1 MNSEETQ
8 QDSTSRVTVQPA
20 SGYLAFADDDIEQS
34 IPERFEK
41 MVRAG
46 RNRVAIGSGREL
58 YSFDS
63 VNRTANRLAR
73 EILAR
78 RGDAEEPIA
87 LFFDHGPA
95 VLMAI
100 MAVLKARKFYVALD
114 ATFPRDR
121 LDYILRDC
129 GAKLIVT
136 DSNNI
141 ALVRKICGDSIDV
154 IDFTSPNL
162 DLSDQD
168 LATLPKPESLAML
181 LYTSGSTGQPKG
193 VMHTH
198 RNVLVDARNL
208 TNGWGVSAEDRWLLH
223 TSVGFANSVRA
234 IFSSL
239 LNGASIYPYDIKA
252 SGFGELTNLLVT
264 HQITIVRTVPTTFRN
279 FMATLDSEQKFPSVR
294 VLSIGG
300 EPMMR
305 DDLDYFNGH
314 FLSHCVLAHSLG
326 PTECLTVCWE
336 LIPHGTRLT
345 DSKLPIGYPLK
356 DKDVLVLDENLR
368 EVGAGEVGE
377 LAVKSRYI
385 SPGYWRDPERTQRVF
400 VPDPAGTSAR
410 IYLTGDVGLRRAD
423 GRLAHVGRKD
433 FLVKIRGF
441 RIDVGEVEIALRAI
455 DEVADAVV
463 VGRQD
468 GDGGQLLVGY
478 FIPATNPP
486 ITITKLR
493 QSLARSLPDYMIPSS
508 FVVMDAFPQTPNAK
522 TDRLRLPPPSRIR
535 PELDNPCVLPRTPM
549 EIELS
554 AIWST
559 ILGIDDLG
567 IDDNFFELG
576 GDSLRATQ
584 VIASLVE
591 VFGTDLPIKTF
602 FDNPTIAQL
611 AEQLSLTRMSDS
623 L

>member
-1 MNSEETQ
+1 MKSEETQ
-8 QDSTSRVTVQPA
+8 QDAISRIAVQPA
-20 SGYLAFADDDIEQS
+20 SGFIGFGDNDIEQS

-41 MVRAG
+41 MVRACG
-46 RNRVAIGSGREL
+46 HRVAIGSGSDL

-73 EILAR
+73 MILAR
-78 RGDAEEPIA
+78 CGSAEEPIA
-87 LFFDHGPA
+87 LFFDHGAA

-100 MAVLKARKFYVALD
+100 MAVLKAGKFYVALD
-114 ATFPRDR
+114 PSFPRDR
-121 LDYILRDC
+121 LEYILRDC
-129 GAKLIVT
+129 GAKLIVA

-141 ALVRKICGDSIDV
+141 ALVRETCGDSIDV
-154 IDFTSPNL
+154 IDFTNPDIDL
-162 DLSDQD
+162 CDHDLSA
-168 LATLPKPESLAML
+168 LATPDSLAML

-239 LNGASIYPYDIKA
+239 LNGGSIYPYDIKA
-252 SGFGELTNLLVT
+252 SGFGALTNLLVT
-264 HQITIVRTVPTTFRN
+264 RQITIIRTVPTTFRN

-305 DDLDYFNGH
+305 DDLEYFNRH
-314 FLSHCVLAHSLG
+314 FLGHCVLAHSLG

-336 LIPHGTRLT
+336 LIPHGTDLT
-345 DSKLPIGYPLK
+345 ESKLPIGYSLK
-356 DKDVLVLDENLR
+356 DKEVLVLDENLR
-368 EVGAGEVGE
+368 EVGVGEVGE

-385 SPGYWRDPERTQRVF
+385 SRGYWRDPERTHRVF
-400 VPDPAGTSAR
+400 LPDPAGTGAR
-410 IYLTGDVGLRRAD
+410 IYLTGDVGVRKAD
-423 GRLAHVGRKD
+423 GRLVHVGRKD

-455 DEVADAVV
+455 EEVADAVV

-468 GDGGQLLVGY
+468 GAGTQSLVAY
-478 FIPATNPP
+478 FVPATDPAV
-486 ITITKLR
+486 TITKLR
-493 QSLARSLPDYMIPSS
+493 QNLARTLPDYMIPSS
-508 FVVMDAFPQTPNAK
+508 FVVMDAFPQTPNGK
-522 TDRLRLPPPSRIR
+522 TDRLRLPPPSRNR
-535 PELDNPCVLPRTPM
+535 PKLDNLFVSPHTPM

-554 AIWST
+554 AIWSAV
-559 ILGIDDLG
+559 LGIDELG
-567 IDDNFFELG
+567 INDNFFELG
-576 GDSLRATQ
+576 GDSLRATR
-584 VIASLVE
+584 VISSLLE
-591 VFGTDLPIKTF
+591 VFGADLPIKTF
-602 FDNPTIAQL
+602 FDAPTIGQL
-611 AEQLSLTRMSDS
+611 AEQLLLTRMS
-623 L
+623 

>member
-8 QDSTSRVTVQPA
+8 QGAIPSITVQPA
-20 SGYLAFADDDIEQS
+20 SGFIGFDDNDIEQS
-34 IPERFEK
+34 IPERFGK
-41 MVRAG
+41 MVRTG
-46 RNRVAIGSGREL
+46 GHRVAIGSGPEL

-73 EILAR
+73 QILAR
-78 RGDAEEPIA
+78 RGSAEEPIA
-87 LFFDHGPA
+87 LFFDHGAA

-100 MAVLKARKFYVALD
+100 MAVLKAGKFYVALD
-114 ATFPRDR
+114 ATYPRDR

-141 ALVRKICGDSIDV
+141 ALVREICGDSIDV
-154 IDFTSPNL
+154 IDFTKPDV
-162 DLSDQD
+162 DLSDHD
-168 LATLPKPESLAML
+168 LSALAKPDSLAML

-198 RNVLVDARNL
+198 RNVLVDVRNL

-239 LNGASIYPYDIKA
+239 LNGASIYPYDIKT
-252 SGFGELTNLLVT
+252 SGFGELANLLVT
-264 HQITIVRTVPTTFRN
+264 RQISIVRTVPTTFRN
-279 FMATLDSEQKFPSVR
+279 FMSTLDREQKFPSVR
-294 VLSIGG
+294 VLSVGG

-305 DDLDYFNGH
+305 DDLDYFNRH
-314 FLSHCVLAHSLG
+314 FPGHCVLAHSLG

-336 LIPHGTRLT
+336 LIRHGTDLT
-345 DSKLPIGYPLK
+345 DAKLPIGYSLK
-356 DKDVLVLDENLR
+356 DKDVLVLDEDLG
-368 EVGAGEVGE
+368 EVGDDEVGE

-385 SPGYWRDPERTQRVF
+385 SRGYWRDPERTQRVF
-400 VPDPAGTSAR
+400 LPDPAGTSAR

-423 GRLAHVGRKD
+423 GRLVHVGRKD

-455 DEVADAVV
+455 EEVADAVV

-468 GDGGQLLVGY
+468 GAGTQSLVGY
-478 FIPATNPP
+478 FVPATDPAV
-486 ITITKLR
+486 TITKLR
-493 QSLARSLPDYMIPSS
+493 QNLARTLPDYMIPSS
-508 FVVMDAFPQTPNAK
+508 FVVMDAFPQTPNGK
-522 TDRLRLPPPSRIR
+522 TDRLRLPPPSRNR
-535 PELDNPCVLPRTPM
+535 PKLDSSFVSPRTPM

-554 AIWST
+554 AIWSAV
-559 ILGIDDLG
+559 LGIDELG
-567 IDDNFFELG
+567 INDNFFELG
-576 GDSLRATQ
+576 GDSLRATR
-584 VIASLVE
+584 VIASVME
-591 VFGTDLPIKTF
+591 VFGAELPIKTF
-602 FDNPTIAQL
+602 FDAPTIAQL
-611 AEQLSLTRMSDS
+611 AEQLS
-623 L
+623 

>member
-8 QDSTSRVTVQPA
+8 QDAISPVTVQPA
-20 SGYLAFADDDIEQS
+20 SGFIGFADNDIEQS

-41 MVRAG
+41 MVRACG
-46 RNRVAIGSGREL
+46 NRVAIGSNREL

-78 RGDAEEPIA
+78 RGSAEEPIA

-95 VLMAI
+95 VLRAI
-100 MAVLKARKFYVALD
+100 MAVLKAGKFYVALD
-114 ATFPRDR
+114 ATYPRDR

-154 IDFTSPNL
+154 IDFTNPDV
-162 DLSDQD
+162 DLPDND
-168 LATLPKPESLAML
+168 LAALPKPDSLAML

-239 LNGASIYPYDIKA
+239 LNGASIYPYDIKT

-279 FMATLDSEQKFPSVR
+279 FMGTLDGEQKFPSVR
-294 VLSIGG
+294 VLSVGG

-305 DDLDYFNGH
+305 DDLDYFNRH
-314 FLSHCVLAHSLG
+314 FLDHCVLAHSLG

-336 LIPHGTRLT
+336 LIPHGTHIT
-345 DSKLPIGYPLK
+345 DPKLPIGYPLK
-356 DKDVLVLDENLR
+356 DKEVLVLDENLR

-478 FIPATNPP
+478 FTPATNPP
-486 ITITKLR
+486 VTITKLR
-493 QSLARSLPDYMIPSS
+493 QSLARTLPDYMIPSS
-508 FVVMDAFPQTPNAK
+508 FVVMDAFPQTPNGK

-535 PELDNPCVLPRTPM
+535 PELDNPCVSPRTPM

-611 AEQLSLTRMSDS
+611 AEQLSLTRMSTS